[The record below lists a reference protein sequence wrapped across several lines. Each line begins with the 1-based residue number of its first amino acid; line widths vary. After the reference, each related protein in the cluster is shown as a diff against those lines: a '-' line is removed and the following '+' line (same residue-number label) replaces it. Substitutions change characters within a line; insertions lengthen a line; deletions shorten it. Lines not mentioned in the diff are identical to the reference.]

1 MKLLLNIALFIA
13 TASAAASSACM
24 YCRRLD
30 QGAGFLVTFSY
41 CNQTDLCLQN
51 AWNYITRDCTG
62 GWVRGNS
69 YDLDYCSPDEISCPS
84 YTSNPAK
91 YQVYEN
97 KTWSLSQGGKCTVRI
112 DASQGVARV
121 IFENSRYLGIEME
134 GAKPDVGDVITI
146 GEGDVQNIVIYNGA
160 ETGPLTFDISFS
172 GAYHLLAGAAAF
184 AAVALSF

>member
-1 MKLLLNIALFIA
+1 MKLLLSIALFIA

-30 QGAGFLVTFSY
+30 QGAGLLVTFSY
-41 CNQTDLCLQN
+41 CNQTDICLQN
-51 AWNYITRDCTG
+51 AWNYITRDCQG

-69 YDLDYCSPDEISCPS
+69 YELDFCQPDEISCPEYVS
-84 YTSNPAK
+84 TTDK
-91 YQVYEN
+91 YQVYDN
-97 KTWSLSQGGKCTVRI
+97 KTWSLSQGGQCTVKV
-112 DASQGVARV
+112 DASEGVARV

-134 GAKPDVGDVITI
+134 GKNPEVGDVITVK
-146 GEGDVQNIVIYNGA
+146 EGDVQSIVIYNGA

-172 GAYHLLAGAAAF
+172 GAYQLLAGAATM